1 MKRIDFIKSVAFL
14 PLIGS
19 LSKLN
24 AMNSILSEKDC
35 SDPMPVLFVGHGSP
49 TNAIENNEFSQK
61 WFELGQKLPHPRAI
75 LCISA
80 HWETNGTLVTAMEKP
95 RTIHDFGGFQ
105 KELYEVIYP
114 VPGSPE
120 LANETQTTVKA
131 RQIKSDMSWGLDHGC
146 WSVISRMYPKADI
159 PIIQMSLDVNSSPLD
174 HYNLSKELLPL
185 RRKGILILSSGN
197 MVHNLGMMS
206 VRNWNNINEEFGF
219 EWAYSANHLFKKY
232 IDEHN
237 HEKLINYDK
246 LGTDVQ
252 KAIPT
257 NEHFIP
263 LLYSLALQ
271 EEKDSISYFNDKAVA
286 GSLTMTSV
294 IINR

>member
-1 MKRIDFIKSVAFL
+1 MKRIDFIKSVALL

-24 AMNSILSEKDC
+24 AMNSILSEKDS

-61 WFELGQKLPHPRAI
+61 WFELGQSLPHPRAI

-80 HWETNGTLVTAMEKP
+80 HWETSGTLVTAMEKP

-105 KELYEVIYP
+105 KELYEVMYP
-114 VPGSPE
+114 APGSPE

-219 EWAYSANHLFKKY
+219 EWAYLANHLFKKY

-246 LGTDVQ
+246 LGIDVQ